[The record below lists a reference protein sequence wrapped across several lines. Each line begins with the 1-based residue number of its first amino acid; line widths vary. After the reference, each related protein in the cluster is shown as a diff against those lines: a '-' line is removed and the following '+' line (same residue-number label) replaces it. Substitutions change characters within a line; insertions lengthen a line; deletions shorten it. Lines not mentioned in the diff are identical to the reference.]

1 MEPGIAA
8 CLGIYAVLY
17 HTCLS
22 PSFPALVLWFLF
34 CISPS
39 PKASILPSTPP
50 FVSSSIPYSLTLIF
64 AINQN
69 IVHLS
74 LQAHEPCSSQWPTK
88 RSTTWILMSL
98 SQHVETSLG
107 TDSSLPLRS
116 LLESKKQI
124 QRNGRQLFSLSQ
136 SIFPWSQRPQL
147 KDSALFLVCV
157 LLFTECTFSTF
168 ALRVCRGSGCCC
180 CILFQANRSRLKQS
194 DGLF

>member
-1 MEPGIAA
+1 MEPGPWPLRCPLSHLFISFIS
-8 CLGIYAVLY
+8 CTCSVVPVLHQSLSQSF
-17 HTCLS
+17 HTPFNS
-22 PSFPALVLWFLF
+22 
-34 CISPS
+34 
-39 PKASILPSTPP
+39 

-74 LQAHEPCSSQWPTK
+74 LRACEPCSSQWPTK
-88 RSTTWILMSL
+88 RGTAWILMSL

-124 QRNGRQLFSLSQ
+124 RRNGRQLFSLSQ

-147 KDSALFLVCV
+147 KNWALFLVCV
-157 LLFTECTFSTF
+157 LLFTKCTFSTF
-168 ALRVCRGSGCCC
+168 GLRVCRGSERCC
-180 CILFQANRSRLKQS
+180 CILFQANRSWLK
-194 DGLF
+194 